1 MERGPLRNDRAFLP
15 YGIGIRMQ
23 RALVAQPAV
32 RRLFAR
38 ELDALRRWQ
47 AELGMPHDEQTRRI
61 SLLAN
66 TWLWWRQRSLVDPDV
81 FARWVIVSGAGWPL
95 VERASSPHGVVLVVP
110 HVGTSIVPLEQV
122 LRLRGRETARVVT
135 DRSLPR
141 TGDRATWEAQ
151 QTPARAA
158 QLWQARQV
166 LQRGGVV
173 LIAGDGLGGQRT
185 VDVPFWGRRWPFQ
198 VGAAALAV
206 EAGALFVPVWVT
218 FDAASR
224 VQMEVAAPL
233 VAHAA
238 AEEERIAELTRQ
250 YGQLYAARWPEF
262 YASARWQYLTYA
274 LELPAA

>member
-1 MERGPLRNDRAFLP
+1 
-15 YGIGIRMQ
+15 
-23 RALVAQPAV
+23 
-32 RRLFAR
+32 
-38 ELDALRRWQ
+38 
-47 AELGMPHDEQTRRI
+47 
-61 SLLAN
+61 
-66 TWLWWRQRSLVDPDV
+66 
-81 FARWVIVSGAGWPL
+81 
-95 VERASSPHGVVLVVP
+95 
-110 HVGTSIVPLEQV
+110 
-122 LRLRGRETARVVT
+122 
-135 DRSLPR
+135 
-141 TGDRATWEAQ
+141 
-151 QTPARAA
+151 
-158 QLWQARQV
+158 
-166 LQRGGVV
+166 
-173 LIAGDGLGGQRT
+173 

-224 VQMEVAAPL
+224 VHMEVAAPL